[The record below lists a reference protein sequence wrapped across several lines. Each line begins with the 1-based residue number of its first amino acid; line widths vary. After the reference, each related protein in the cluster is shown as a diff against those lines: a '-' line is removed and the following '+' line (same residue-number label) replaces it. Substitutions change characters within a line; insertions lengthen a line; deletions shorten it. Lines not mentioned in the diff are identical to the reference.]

1 MKTLKNQTLLYDE
14 DCPLCSLYTTGFIK
28 ANMLDENGKKAF
40 VNLTEAEQEIIDLE
54 RAKNEIAL
62 VNTLDKTVLY
72 GMDSLL
78 RILGHSF
85 PWIEKLG
92 HFKPVN
98 YFLRKLY
105 KLISYNRKV
114 IIPSRELPSNQLQCV
129 PDFNVKYRLF
139 YIILAVFFTATIL
152 FKYAQ
157 LFPFFAKNNFVI
169 ELLLALGQIGFQ
181 WLFIQNINRQKQL
194 NYIGTLMTVSVLGS
208 LILMP
213 MLIFNHYYESQIYL
227 LYAWFIATATA
238 MRFDHYRRVK
248 ILELPKRLS
257 FSWVLYRVL
266 ALGILLKFF

>member
-14 DCPLCSLYTTGFIK
+14 DCPLCNLYTTGFIK

-40 VNLTEAEQEIIDLE
+40 VNLTEAEQEMIDLD

-72 GMDSLL
+72 GIDSLL

-139 YIILAVFFTATIL
+139 YIILAVLFTATIL
-152 FKYAQ
+152 FQYAQ
-157 LFPFFAKNNFVI
+157 LLPFFAKNNFVI

-213 MLIFNHYYESQIYL
+213 MLVLNHYFPCPTYV
-227 LYAWFIATATA
+227 LYFWFGATATA
-238 MRFDHYRRVK
+238 MLFDHYRRVK

>member
-40 VNLTEAEQEIIDLE
+40 VNLTEAEQEIIDLD

-114 IIPSRELPSNQLQCV
+114 IIPSKP
-129 PDFNVKYRLF
+129 
-139 YIILAVFFTATIL
+139 
-152 FKYAQ
+152 
-157 LFPFFAKNNFVI
+157 NFV
-169 ELLLALGQIGFQ
+169 A
-181 WLFIQNINRQKQL
+181 
-194 NYIGTLMTVSVLGS
+194 
-208 LILMP
+208 
-213 MLIFNHYYESQIYL
+213 
-227 LYAWFIATATA
+227 
-238 MRFDHYRRVK
+238 
-248 ILELPKRLS
+248 
-257 FSWVLYRVL
+257 
-266 ALGILLKFF
+266 FF